1 MTTPR
6 AFDPRGLRAGVVALL
21 AATWPLVPGAVV
33 GQQRP
38 VEAPTPATSPAP
50 PLSISPGGAFLRA
63 LAVPGWGHAAIGSYT
78 RGGVY
83 FAAQSTTLYTLFRTR
98 IRVGESQDRVRL
110 REGILRARLD
120 AEGITAPEDV
130 QARFDEDPALT
141 ELRGLLGARKSQ
153 QEDLVAFG
161 IFLLFLSGAD
171 AYVSA
176 HLARFPDPLEIEGA
190 PVEGGGF
197 ELGLR
202 MSSPW

>member
-6 AFDPRGLRAGVVALL
+6 AFDPKGLRAGAVALL
-21 AATWPLVPGAVV
+21 AVTWPLVPADVI
-33 GQQRP
+33 GQERP
-38 VEAPTPATSPAP
+38 VEAATPATSPAP

-63 LAVPGWGHAAIGSYT
+63 LAVPGWGHAANGSYT

-120 AEGITAPEDV
+120 AEGVTDPEDV

-141 ELRGLLGARKSQ
+141 ELRGLLDSRKDQ
-153 QEDLVAFG
+153 QEDLVALG

-190 PVEGGGF
+190 PVAGGGF

-202 MSSPW
+202 MRSPW

>member
-21 AATWPLVPGAVV
+21 AATWPLVPADVV

-38 VEAPTPATSPAP
+38 VEAATPATSPVP

-120 AEGITAPEDV
+120 AEGVTDPEEV

-141 ELRGLLGARKSQ
+141 ELRGLLDSRKDQ
-153 QEDLVAFG
+153 QEDLVALG

-176 HLARFPDPLEIEGA
+176 HLARFPEPLEIEGA
-190 PVEGGGF
+190 PVAGGGF

-202 MSSPW
+202 MRSPW

>member
-1 MTTPR
+1 MSAR
-6 AFDPRGLRAGVVALL
+6 AFDPRGLRAAVVVML
-21 AATWPLVPGAVV
+21 AVTSPVAPADVV
-33 GQQRP
+33 GQQPP
-38 VEAPTPATSPAP
+38 VEAPTPATALAP
-50 PLSISPGGAFLRA
+50 PLDISPGGAFLRA
-63 LAVPGWGHAAIGSYT
+63 LAIPGWGHAAIGSYT

-83 FAAQSTTLYTLFRTR
+83 FAAQSTTLYTLLRTR

-110 REGILRARLD
+110 RESILRARLD
-120 AEGITAPEDV
+120 AEGITDPEEV
-130 QARFDEDPALT
+130 QTRFDEDPALT
-141 ELRGLLGARKSQ
+141 ELRGLLDSRKDQ
-153 QEDLVAFG
+153 QEDLVALG

-202 MSSPW
+202 VKSPW

>member
-21 AATWPLVPGAVV
+21 AATWPLVPADVV

-38 VEAPTPATSPAP
+38 VEAATPATSPAP

-120 AEGITAPEDV
+120 AEGITDPEEV

-141 ELRGLLGARKSQ
+141 ELRGLLDSRKDQ
-153 QEDLVAFG
+153 QEDLVALG

-190 PVEGGGF
+190 PVAGGGF

-202 MSSPW
+202 MRSPW